1 MIVRWP
7 KVVQAG
13 RVSDQL
19 VHHADLI
26 ATLADVLGT
35 TLPPN
40 AGEDSFS
47 FLPILRGEDRA
58 ILRGEDRPIRETAI
72 STSAAGVPGLR
83 LGDWKYIPAAEPKA
97 RATGN
102 EQATPQ
108 SKAAADNKG
117 TAATSPTVQLYH
129 LGEDIA
135 ESKNLAA
142 AQPEKVAQMKELL
155 ERLIVDGRS
164 TPGPK
169 QSNDIRVRRY
179 PNPERR

>member
-47 FLPILRGEDRA
+47 FLPILRGEDR
-58 ILRGEDRPIRETAI
+58 PIRETAI

-102 EQATPQ
+102 GQATPEG
-108 SKAAADNKG
+108 KGAADNKG

-129 LGEDIA
+129 LGKDIS
-135 ESKNLAA
+135 ESNNLAA
-142 AQPEKVAQMKELL
+142 AQPEKVAEMKALL
-155 ERLIVDGRS
+155 ERLIVNGRS

-169 QSNDIRVRRY
+169 QSNDVRVRRY